1 MSRQGILVFIS
12 LFCIIVT
19 LLLCGGKKSQSKE
32 HDEQVVEW
40 RTDPYE
46 LTNDNVLAELKAQE
60 LDFPEIV
67 LAQAILET
75 GHYKSNVCTSY
86 NNLFG
91 LRTRKGTYMKFEH
104 WTQSVAAYK
113 RYIQKYKTTPED
125 YYQYLDSLG
134 YAEDTSYTAKVKQLT
149 QQYKQ

>member
-1 MSRQGILVFIS
+1 MVVAIVFCLILALWLS
-12 LFCIIVT
+12 
-19 LLLCGGKKSQSKE
+19 GGACTKGKEGDSQMI
-32 HDEQVVEW
+32 EW

-46 LTNDNVLAELKAQE
+46 LTNENVFSELKAQE

-113 RYIQKYKTTPED
+113 KYIQKYKTVPED
-125 YYQYLDSLG
+125 YYEYLDALG
-134 YAEDTSYTAKVKQLT
+134 YAEDTSYITKVKQIT